1 MSETEIACPCC
12 GGAVS
17 PLDLILDEK
26 TRTIVYAGQI
36 ARLTGKQFQ
45 FFRTL
50 LDAFPRVL
58 SRNDLVEALYSA
70 EGDPPGS
77 KLFDVMACK
86 IRPKIE
92 PLGLTI
98 TTQWG
103 IGYRIEL
110 DEEGKAALLRA
121 RRFEDSRKR
130 RIQFDGPD
138 LPLISVYRQQ
148 GYPITDIARRLNL
161 TFRAVTA
168 GLDAIEA
175 AKVPTALAGRQA
187 A

>member
-1 MSETEIACPCC
+1 M
-12 GGAVS
+12 
-17 PLDLILDEK
+17 DEK
-26 TRTIVYAGQI
+26 TRTIVYAGQV

-45 FFRTL
+45 FFRVL

-58 SRNDLVEALYSA
+58 SRDDLVEAIYA
-70 EGDPPGS
+70 NGDDAAGI
-77 KLFDVMACK
+77 KVFDVMACK

-110 DEEGKAALLRA
+110 DEEGKAAVLRA
-121 RRFEDSRKR
+121 RRFEEGRKR
-130 RIQFDGPD
+130 RIQFEGPD

-161 TFRAVTA
+161 SFRAVTA
-168 GLDAIEA
+168 GLDAIES
-175 AKVPTALAGRQA
+175 AKVPAALAGRQA